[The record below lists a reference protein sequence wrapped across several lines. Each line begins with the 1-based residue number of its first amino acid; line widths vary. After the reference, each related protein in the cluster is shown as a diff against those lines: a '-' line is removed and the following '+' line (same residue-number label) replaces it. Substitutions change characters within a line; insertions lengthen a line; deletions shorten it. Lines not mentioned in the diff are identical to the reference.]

1 MRIIAGRYR
10 GKRLASP
17 AGSAIRPTGARAREA
32 LFNILAHGKF
42 SARPV
47 CEDAIVLD
55 AFAGTGALGLEA
67 LSRGA
72 RYATFMEKD
81 RLARAALTANI
92 EAMNVKSAASVLAAD
107 ALKPPRSTAPASLAF
122 LDPPY
127 GEDVTGA
134 ALTALAQAGWLAPQC
149 LAVAEIS
156 SKRGFVL
163 PEGFELLD
171 ERRYGA
177 AKLLFLRF
185 GG

>member
-10 GKRLASP
+10 GKRLA
-17 AGSAIRPTGARAREA
+17 ALDGAAIRPTGARAREA

-42 SARPV
+42 SPRPV

-81 RLARAALTANI
+81 RQARAALTANVESI
-92 EAMNVKSAASVLAAD
+92 GVKSAAGVLAAD
-107 ALKPPRSTAPASLAF
+107 ALKPPRSTAPANLAF

-134 ALTALAQAGWLAPQC
+134 ALSALASAGWFAPGC

-156 SKRGFVL
+156 AKRGFVV
-163 PEGFELLD
+163 PEGFDLLD

-177 AKLLFLRF
+177 AKILFLRHP
-185 GG
+185 G

>member
-10 GKRLASP
+10 GKRLVAP
-17 AGSAIRPTGARAREA
+17 DGAAIRPTGARAREA

-42 SARPV
+42 SSRPV
-47 CEDAIVLD
+47 YEDAIVLD

-81 RLARAALTANI
+81 RQARAALTSNI
-92 EAMNVKSAASVLAAD
+92 EAMGVKSGAAVMAAD
-107 ALKPPRSTAPASLAF
+107 ALKPPRSAAPASLAF

-127 GEDVTGA
+127 GEDLAGP
-134 ALTALAQAGWLAPQC
+134 ALTSLALAGWFAPGA
-149 LAVAEIS
+149 LAVAEIPA
-156 SKRGFVL
+156 KRGFIV
-163 PEGFELLD
+163 PDGFDLLD

-177 AKLLFLRF
+177 AKILFVRYAL
-185 GG
+185 

>member
-10 GKRLASP
+10 GKRLAP
-17 AGSAIRPTGARAREA
+17 LTGTAIRPTGGRAREA

-47 CEDAIVLD
+47 YEDAIVLD
-55 AFAGTGALGLEA
+55 AFAGSGALGLEA

-81 RLARAALTANI
+81 RQARAALTSNI
-92 EAMNVKSAASVLAAD
+92 EAMGVKSSSAVMAAD
-107 ALKPPRSTAPASLAF
+107 ALKPPRSAAPAALAF

-127 GEDVTGA
+127 GEDVAGS
-134 ALTALAQAGWLAPQC
+134 ALTSLASAGWLAPGA
-149 LAVAEIS
+149 LAVAEIPAR
-156 SKRGFVL
+156 RGFIV
-163 PEGFELLD
+163 PDGFALLD

-177 AKLLFLRF
+177 AKLLFLRYAL
-185 GG
+185 

>member
-10 GKRLASP
+10 GKRLVAP
-17 AGSAIRPTGARAREA
+17 EGAAIRPTGARAREA

-42 SARPV
+42 AARPV
-47 CEDAIVLD
+47 YEDAIVLD

-81 RLARAALTANI
+81 RQARAHLTANI
-92 EAMNVKSAASVLAAD
+92 EVLGVKSAASVMAAD
-107 ALKPPRSTAPASLAF
+107 ALKPPRAAAPANLAF

-127 GEDVTGA
+127 GEDAAGA
-134 ALTALAQAGWLAPQC
+134 ALTALALAGWLAPGC

-156 SKRGFVL
+156 SKRGFVV

-177 AKLLFLRF
+177 AKLLFLRYA
-185 GG
+185 G